1 MDDPEE
7 STQAHAPSA
16 SSRSRACG
24 VAVVGWGYGRV
35 MRVVVIG
42 ATGNV
47 GTSVLESLEAEP
59 QVEEIVAVARRS
71 PDRAFGRTTFEAAD
85 IAVSDLVP
93 LLRGADAVVHLAWLI
108 QPGRS
113 ESTTHPVNVAG
124 SERVFRAAVE
134 AKVPALVYASSVGA
148 YSPGPKDRLVD
159 ESWPTEGIRSSFY
172 SRHKVAVER
181 QLDRLEREHPELR
194 VVRMRP
200 GLIFKA
206 QAATEIRR
214 LFAGPFLP
222 RALLR
227 PGLIPFVPDTPR
239 LRFQAVHSLDVGDAY
254 RRAVLSDARG
264 AFNLAADP
272 PIGPGELA
280 QILRARR
287 LKLPRQ
293 LLRTA
298 AAMTFALRLQPSEPG
313 WVDMAFAVP
322 LLDTSRAREELGWQ
336 PTRTATDATAELIEA
351 MRLGTDDRTPPLTA
365 STSGP
370 ARIRELLTGVGGR
383 P

>member
-1 MDDPEE
+1 M
-7 STQAHAPSA
+7 
-16 SSRSRACG
+16 RL
-24 VAVVGWGYGRV
+24 VVL
-35 MRVVVIG
+35 G

-59 QVEEIVAVARRS
+59 RVDEIVAVARRS
-71 PDRAFGRTTFEAAD
+71 PDRGFARTTFEKAD
-85 IAVSDLVP
+85 IATSELVP
-93 LLRGADAVVHLAWLI
+93 LFRGADAVLHLAWLI
-108 QPGRS
+108 QPGRD
-113 ESTTHPVNVAG
+113 EAITHRVNVAG

-181 QLDRLEREHPELR
+181 ALDRLEREQPEMR

-227 PGLIPFVPDTPR
+227 PELIAFVPDTPR

-254 RRAVLSDARG
+254 RRAVLADARG

-280 QILRARR
+280 QILHARR
-287 LKLPRQ
+287 IKVPSQ
-293 LLRTA
+293 ALRGGA
-298 AAMTFALRLQPSEPG
+298 AVTFALRLQPSEPG

-322 LLDTSRAREELGWQ
+322 LLDSTRARAELGWQ
-336 PTRTATDATAELIEA
+336 PQRSGTDALAELIKA
-351 MRLGTDDRTPPLTA
+351 MRLGTDYRTPPLA
-365 STSGP
+365 AGTSGP
-370 ARIRELLTGVGGR
+370 ARIREFVTGLGGR

>member
-1 MDDPEE
+1 
-7 STQAHAPSA
+7 
-16 SSRSRACG
+16 
-24 VAVVGWGYGRV
+24 
-35 MRVVVIG
+35 MRVVVVG

-47 GTSVLESLEAEP
+47 GTSLLESLEPETR
-59 QVEEIVAVARRS
+59 VDEIVAVARRA
-71 PDRAFGRTTFEAAD
+71 PGRTFARTTFSPAD
-85 IAVSDLVP
+85 IASADLVEVF
-93 LLRGADAVVHLAWLI
+93 RGADAVVHLAWLI
-108 QPGRS
+108 QPGRT
-113 ESTTHPVNVAG
+113 EAITHRVNVAG
-124 SERVFRAAVE
+124 SERLFRAAVE

-181 QLDRLEREHPELR
+181 QLDRLEREQPAMR

-206 QAATEIRR
+206 DAATEIRR
-214 LFAGPFLP
+214 LFAGPLLP

-227 PGLIPFVPDTPR
+227 PGLIPFVPDVDR

-272 PIGPGELA
+272 PIGPPELA
-280 QILRARR
+280 QVLRARP
-287 LKLPRQ
+287 LKLPRGV
-293 LLRTA
+293 LRGA
-298 AAMTFALRLQPSEPG
+298 AAATFTARLQPSEPG
-313 WVDMAFAVP
+313 WVDMALGVP
-322 LLDTSRAREELGWQ
+322 LLDSGRARRELDWE
-336 PTRTATDATAELIEA
+336 PTRTGTEALSELIDA
-351 MRLGTDDRTPPLTA
+351 MRKGGDYATPPLA
-365 STSGP
+365 RATSGP
-370 ARIRELLTGVGGR
+370 GRIREFLTGVGAR